1 MKYCNDIIVLYS
13 HRLFTSS
20 VSSELIK
27 GLWIGPLSPAACP
40 LWLSL
45 SRGPA
50 LATGLITGQHAA
62 RTHTLTLTQTTSWT
76 PLSITPRCYSAD
88 LATGGLVCHRLHL
101 QTDKLQTHWNTH
113 TSKHSFPISLQLTHT
128 HTHIFPLLLALCN
141 PTYTLPTPT
150 SLVTWPD
157 QGQLSRPA
165 VLDVKALT
173 QHGHLCLSR
182 EISTRLGQRN
192 RAPCGTMLSQPLSMS
207 LLSLLI
213 LSQITPHVCRQGTRM
228 SCKLNM
234 SGRQICEDSWGMLA
248 GESRM

>member
-101 QTDKLQTHWNTH
+101 QTDKLQTHRNTH

-128 HTHIFPLLLALCN
+128 HTYFPFCLPSVTQHTHSRLPPLL
-141 PTYTLPTPT
+141 
-150 SLVTWPD
+150 SPD
-157 QGQLSRPA
+157 QTK
-165 VLDVKALT
+165 V
-173 QHGHLCLSR
+173 
-182 EISTRLGQRN
+182 
-192 RAPCGTMLSQPLSMS
+192 
-207 LLSLLI
+207 
-213 LSQITPHVCRQGTRM
+213 
-228 SCKLNM
+228 SCPDLQFLM
-234 SGRQICEDSWGMLA
+234 
-248 GESRM
+248 